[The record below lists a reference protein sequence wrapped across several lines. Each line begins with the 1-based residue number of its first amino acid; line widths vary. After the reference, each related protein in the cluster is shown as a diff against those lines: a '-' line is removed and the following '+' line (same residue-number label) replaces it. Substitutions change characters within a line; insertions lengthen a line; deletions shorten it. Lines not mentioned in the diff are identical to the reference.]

1 MILLNCAN
9 LHFSGKHRKIG
20 FVSETEGEQSGG
32 NAMQRV
38 SVELVPRDEATLREA
53 LALAQQYQEQ
63 IDVINIPDL
72 LRLPLRSWEGAA
84 IAQEQFPQVMPHI
97 RAMDIDLDAELLMKA
112 YLREHNIREVLVIQG
127 DPPQDMSHVVYPTTS
142 TDVIR
147 KFHDEM
153 PEVKVYAGIDQYRSS
168 MAEERYRIRRKVQ
181 AGAAGFFTQP
191 FYDLRF
197 LEMYADMLDGLEV
210 YWGVSPV
217 MTQRSQSYWERKNH
231 VVFPRSFEPTL
242 DWSVELTREVMAFAD
257 KNDASLYVMP
267 IKTNLAAYLAG
278 IFA

>member
-1 MILLNCAN
+1 M
-9 LHFSGKHRKIG
+9 K
-20 FVSETEGEQSGG
+20 
-32 NAMQRV
+32 RV
-38 SVELVPRDEATLREA
+38 SVELVPRDEASLREA
-53 LALAQQYQEQ
+53 LGLVAPYREQ

-72 LRLPLRSWEGAA
+72 LRMPMRSWEGAA
-84 IAQEQFPQVMPHI
+84 VAQEQFPTAMPHI
-97 RAMDIDLDAELLMKA
+97 RAMDIDLDAELPMKS

-127 DPPQDMSHVVYPTTS
+127 DPPQDMMHEVYPTTT

-147 KFHDEM
+147 KFREEM

-168 MAEERYRIRRKVQ
+168 MAQERYRIQRKVQ

-191 FYDLRF
+191 FYDMRY
-197 LEMYADMLDGLEV
+197 LEMYADMLTGLEV

-217 MTQRSQSYWERKNH
+217 MTRRSQSYWERKNH
-231 VVFPRSFEPTL
+231 VVFPRSFAPTL
-242 DWSVELTREVMAFAD
+242 DWSVEFTREVMAFAD

-267 IKTNLAAYLAG
+267 IKTNLEAYLAG